1 MMHSSVVE
9 HSINAATEHAVR
21 LWALT
26 SSQYPR
32 RHEPL
37 INAVVV
43 GMLESV
49 SSFALNARRAL
60 EVLPPGH
67 KFTFN
72 SPRWDWQ
79 PSTNQ
84 PVVTDL
90 WEATNRIIHA
100 KALLVGMESMPDH
113 ASWIT
118 ADSVAVP
125 YVQAET
131 DRKELSF
138 IDPFAMAHAFRYQ
151 ALPALYA
158 ARPKNVDLHLRSDRS

>member
-1 MMHSSVVE
+1 MHSSVVE
-9 HSINAATEHAVR
+9 HSINTATEHAVR

-37 INAVVV
+37 INGVVIS
-43 GMLESV
+43 MIESV

-60 EVLPPGH
+60 EVLPAGK
-67 KFTFN
+67 KFALDN
-72 SPRWDWQ
+72 PRWRWQ
-79 PSTNQ
+79 PSTGQ
-84 PVVTDL
+84 PTVTDL

-100 KALLVGMESMPDH
+100 KSLLIGIEHIPDQT
-113 ASWIT
+113 SWISSE
-118 ADSVAVP
+118 SVAVP

-138 IDPFAMAHAFRYQ
+138 IDPFAMSHAFLYQ
-151 ALPALYA
+151 ALPALYS
-158 ARPKNVDLHLRSDRS
+158 ARPKKFSQSENR